1 MSSPHL
7 PMWTQTARRLTE
19 AAARA
24 SAPWVGTGNKE
35 AADRA
40 AVEALQH
47 RARAIDLHGRVV
59 IGEGE
64 KDDAPYL
71 EPGTVIGPGA
81 DPDVDI
87 AVDPLEG
94 TTLVANDAPGA
105 LSVLALTPA
114 GALLPLGRA
123 FYMEKL
129 IGPPGLGDALDLDA
143 PPRRVVNTVSNELDL
158 APSAVRV
165 AVQERP
171 RHDELVDDLRAA
183 GADVHLFREGDLS
196 FSLLALQ
203 PRHSPPMGSKG
214 ARPPIDLLWGIGGAP
229 EGMLAAAAQR
239 VLGGSTHFRL
249 APRSASERTRLQ
261 EDPTPPNVLDRAFT
275 ADDLVQADAVAMTF
289 TGVTDG
295 PLLDGIRST
304 DGVKETETL
313 ILSSD
318 RSPGRKTTTHE
329 RTS

>member
-1 MSSPHL
+1 MSAPNL
-7 PMWTQTARRLTE
+7 PVWTQTARRLTE

-24 SAPWVGTGNKE
+24 CTPWIGTGNKD

-40 AVEALQH
+40 AVEALQN
-47 RARAIDLHGRVV
+47 RARTDNVHGRVV

-71 EPGTVIGPGA
+71 EPGTVIGPDA
-81 DPDVDI
+81 DPVVDV

-105 LSVLALTPA
+105 LSVLALAPA

-129 IGPPGLGDALDLDA
+129 IGPPGLGDALTLDA
-143 PPRRVVNTVSNELDL
+143 PPHQVVDAVSNELNL
-158 APSAVRV
+158 PPSAVRV

-183 GADVHLFREGDLS
+183 GADVHLFGEGDLS

-203 PRHSPPMGSKG
+203 PRHNPPTGSKEPT
-214 ARPPIDLLWGIGGAP
+214 PPIDVLWGIGGAP

-261 EDPTPPNVLDRAFT
+261 EDPALANVLDRTFT
-275 ADDLVQADAVAMTF
+275 ADDLVRADSVAMTL
-289 TGVTDG
+289 TGVTRG
-295 PLLDGIRST
+295 PLLDGIHSA

-313 ILSSD
+313 ILSS
-318 RSPGRKTTTHE
+318 GRPPRRQTTTHQ
-329 RTS
+329 RAS